1 MFIKSLFV
9 MIFLRGFSASV
20 SCQGFVFCKNF
31 KIMECT
37 INKFITDII
46 QVWQKVL
53 THFILIILKV
63 LPQVMTY
70 QNTY

>member
-1 MFIKSLFV
+1 MFIKSLIV
-9 MIFLRGFSASV
+9 MIFLRVFSASV
-20 SCQGFVFCKNF
+20 SCQGCVFCKNF

-37 INKFITDII
+37 INKFITDI

-63 LPQVMTY
+63 L
-70 QNTY
+70 